1 MTIRNFLIVLLL
13 FLSACKTSS
22 VIQQSKFTSINNIID
37 LKINYTL
44 NEVASTLGSKPQNVY
59 SNQSEGYAIYTYNY
73 KLIERKVNPKLINK
87 PGGETTGTEVYAG
100 KEHTLYLIFKNG
112 RLESY
117 ATTNGRKD
125 ANPLVLMNNTLYTIT
140 NNRGDYVIIPVA
152 DNSIKDS
159 KNGTSANLNTVA
171 DTSVVVIDNNKGS
184 KQQPVKKIK
193 TPRGPVYRPFAP
205 GSIHLS
211 LNGGVYPPSSTIV
224 GSSLSAGIRAAYT
237 FALNHQ
243 VTIGFNRRSFEEEYY
258 SNDFGFYF
266 DSKFNH
272 NQIPINYRFNLG
284 KRSIKLYAE
293 AGGSIGVVNL
303 ESINSIK
310 SISELDS
317 KLSYG
322 TTFGLG
328 VNASVSNN
336 LYLSLGLLNYYALNT
351 PSYELDFATYPVD
364 FSSSGALFSL
374 TYIF

>member
-211 LNGGVYPPSSTIV
+211 LNGGVYTASSTFDPDR
-224 GSSLSAGIRAAYT
+224 SLSNGIRAAYT

-243 VTIGFNRRSFEEEYY
+243 LTIGFNRYLFI
-258 SNDFGFYF
+258 D
-266 DSKFNH
+266 DSKYNH

-293 AGGSIGVVNL
+293 AGGAIGVVNRAGL
-303 ESINSIK
+303 NK
-310 SISELDS
+310 LDS